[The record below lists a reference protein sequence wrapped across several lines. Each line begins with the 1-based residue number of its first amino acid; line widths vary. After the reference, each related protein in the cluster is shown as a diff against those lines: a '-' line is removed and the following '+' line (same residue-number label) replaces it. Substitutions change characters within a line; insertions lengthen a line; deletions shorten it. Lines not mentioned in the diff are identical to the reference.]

1 MFKQPCYLCQKEES
15 SFFCFKRMNY
25 FCNDC
30 LNKTLKLNK
39 CEISHDME
47 NCSKQF
53 EKYQWLNEIKSK
65 GINGCI
71 YNVYNKSISA
81 NTVLKVQG
89 YYELTEEN
97 DKTSDTE
104 IHISCLVSE
113 LPNFAK
119 LINYWICDIEPVD
132 ELWKSSMCRG
142 SNIEDSKMIRR
153 VVDNQRKWVI
163 EPGRSNKIF
172 YLEMKKYQGT
182 LKDLKENYTKFTEH
196 DKFSFLFELVYS
208 LDNAYKQIGLHHN
221 DIHAGNM
228 FYEFN
233 DKPREYTL
241 NLIKNNKRS
250 QIIVICKSLFFPIW
264 GDFGESSINEEDED
278 ALFNSFE
285 IIMDYLKIKYSKDPF
300 FQNGNAIVKNQDFL
314 IWLGEKVMN
323 SDNNKKQKIK

>member
-1 MFKQPCYLCQKEES
+1 
-15 SFFCFKRMNY
+15 
-25 FCNDC
+25 
-30 LNKTLKLNK
+30 
-39 CEISHDME
+39 ME

-65 GINGCI
+65 GLGCI
-71 YNVYNKSISA
+71 YNVYNKSISE

-97 DKTSDTE
+97 KYITSDPE
-104 IHISCLVSE
+104 ILISCLVSE
-113 LPNFAK
+113 IPNFVK

-132 ELWKSSMCRG
+132 ELWKSSMCRAE
-142 SNIEDSKMIRR
+142 NIEEDKMRR
-153 VVDNQRKWVI
+153 TVIDNQVKYII

-182 LKDLKENYTKFTEH
+182 LNDLRENHTKFTEH
-196 DKFSFLFELVYS
+196 DKFSILFELVYW
-208 LDNAYKQIGLHHN
+208 LDNAYKQIGFHHN
-221 DIHAGNM
+221 DIHSNNM

-241 NLIKNNKRS
+241 HLIKNNKRS

-264 GDFGESSINEEDED
+264 GDFGLSTINVKNEEE
-278 ALFNSFE
+278 LFPQFGILMKE
-285 IIMDYLKIKYSKDPF
+285 FKIKYGTL
-300 FQNGNAIVKNQDFL
+300 FQNRTTMLKNQDFL

-323 SDNNKKQKIK
+323 SDNNKKKKIK